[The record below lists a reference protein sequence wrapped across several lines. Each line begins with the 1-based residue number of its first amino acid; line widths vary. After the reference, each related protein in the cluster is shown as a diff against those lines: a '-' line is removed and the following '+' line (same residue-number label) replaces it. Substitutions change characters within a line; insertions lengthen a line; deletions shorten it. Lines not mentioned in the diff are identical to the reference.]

1 VDGHRGTRVGQLSDF
16 RQAEAIRRTEEGPQA
31 TQLTTTTPYTVG
43 LDLTGVTRTERKV
56 VPKTTTSG

>member
-1 VDGHRGTRVGQLSDF
+1 VGQLSDF